1 MMVAWYWLI
10 LAFCVGIA
18 FATITDEWC
27 DWENTLTD
35 VLAWIALII
44 GFVPLTFYC
53 IFLKLTVFY
62 PTTREKFEEVKKV
75 SEETCKIYRV
85 CGNVYFWIDLKATKI
100 YNKVFFIRV
109 KETKN
114 NG

>member
-1 MMVAWYWLI
+1 MVAWYWLI

-44 GFVPLTFYC
+44 GFVPLAFYC
-53 IFLKLTVFY
+53 IFLKLTIFH
-62 PTTREKFEEVKKV
+62 PTTREKFEESKRLAKKLVK
-75 SEETCKIYRV
+75 SIEYAETYIS
-85 CGNVYFWIDLKATKI
+85 GLTLKQRK
-100 YNKVFFIRV
+100 FITRSFSF
-109 KETKN
+109 E
-114 NG
+114 